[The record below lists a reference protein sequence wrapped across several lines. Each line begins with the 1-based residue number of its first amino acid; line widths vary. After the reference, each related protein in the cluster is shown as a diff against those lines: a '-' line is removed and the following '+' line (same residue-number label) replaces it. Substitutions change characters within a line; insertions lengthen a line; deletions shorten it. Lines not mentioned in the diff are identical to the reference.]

1 MKNVFQNAMN
11 WVRRAR
17 PADWLRLIK
26 RLLPHVAIVI
36 SGMLIV
42 FFVIDRINKPM
53 GFMSNEFHKRIT
65 FVLALLAIYFAVQLI
80 TLQRR
85 AERAAYRRR
94 LRPGAGLQRQHGYRR
109 RTRRPVHRKDHAGEE
124 GSVGSASGAV
134 GRI

>member
-1 MKNVFQNAMN
+1 MKNVFRNAMN

-94 LRPGAGLQRQHGYRR
+94 LQEAQRKQR
-109 RTRRPVHRKDHAGEE
+109 AA
-124 GSVGSASGAV
+124 GSAATQQS
-134 GRI
+134 RPTQRRSL